1 MWVFSLFLF
10 LLFYYCCNFYFYFY
24 FLCGDS
30 HWLGVYS
37 YLTLNIIEELFLIY
51 VIQGLVWAWT
61 LIILHTGSILIW
73 PIYVSSIFFYRASF
87 FFLELLFNHWFF
99 GPLVLSLLW
108 PNQLLTFSFDEQIS
122 CLLNIRLGLCLLS
135 SSLLTQIGLLDIVFT
150 PIRIAL

>member
-37 YLTLNIIEELFLIY
+37 YLTLNIIEELFLIS

-61 LIILHTGSILIW
+61 LIILHTVQFWFG
-73 PIYVSSIFFYRASF
+73 PFMFPHFFLSGF
-87 FFLELLFNHWFF
+87 FFLGLLFNRWFF

-122 CLLNIRLGLCLLS
+122 CLLNIRLGLWLLS
-135 SSLLTQIGLLDIVFT
+135 SSLLNQIGLFDIVFT
-150 PIRIAL
+150 IIRIAL